1 MNSDEDDYVDE
12 DEQEGHNRF
21 LLFWDIYG
29 LESAVN
35 MDLMVQ
41 RRTEA
46 LLKEEQSKDPDLGE
60 LINMFKMR
68 AQFNTDRQYEL
79 YAIGLPA
86 DFTEDYVHE
95 MFKENPQGMVDLV
108 RSRGLKLMSNRYRPI
123 AVTK

>member
-1 MNSDEDDYVDE
+1 MNNDEDDYYDE
-12 DEQEGHNRF
+12 DEQEEHQKF
-21 LLFWDIYG
+21 LLFWDIFG

-35 MDLMVQ
+35 LDRAVQ

-46 LLKEEQSKDPDLGE
+46 VLKGEQPTDPDIGE

-86 DFTEDYVHE
+86 HLTQDCIHD
-95 MFKENPQGMVDLV
+95 MFEQNPQGMVDLV
-108 RSRGLKLMSNRYRPI
+108 RSRGVKLMSNRYRPI
-123 AVTK
+123 AVIK

>member
-1 MNSDEDDYVDE
+1 MNSDEDDYYE
-12 DEQEGHNRF
+12 DEQEEYQKF

-46 LLKEEQSKDPDLGE
+46 ILKGEQSKDPDLGE
-60 LINMFKMR
+60 LISMFKMR

-86 DFTEDYVHE
+86 HFTEDYVHD
-95 MFKENPQGMVDLV
+95 MFKENTQGMVDLV

-123 AVTK
+123 SVIK